1 MLKKFLNAAVAAS
14 MMCVFAVSEV
24 EALPMV
30 NAGSPEVAEANPLV
44 QEARVYC
51 YNRYTGRF
59 LHWGSCGGRRIVRRR
74 PGRVYCYNRYTGRF
88 LHWGHC

>member
-1 MLKKFLNAAVAAS
+1 MRIRIVSALVALGLGLS
-14 MMCVFAVSEV
+14 
-24 EALPMV
+24 
-30 NAGSPEVAEANPLV
+30 GSFDAMAMPTIENPLV
-44 QEARVYC
+44 GATDSSPLIQDARVYC

-59 LHWGSCGGRRIVRRR
+59 LHWGSCSRPVYRR